1 MEVKFLVNA
10 ITNNLYAIVDIE
22 STGGKYN
29 EEGITEIAIYKF
41 DGYEIVDKFCSLINP
56 ERKIQAFVV
65 KLTGI
70 NQEMLRFAPKF
81 HEVAKRIV
89 EITEGCIIVAH
100 NAKFDYR
107 ILRTEFSR
115 LGYDYQRQSLCTVEL
130 SKKIIPDMPS
140 YSLGKLTKSLGIPL
154 AKQHR
159 AEGDAQATVKL
170 LKILLNKDR
179 EKSILSNYIRL
190 KPKKQV
196 DSKLLNFLETLPQES
211 GVYFFYDKDQNP
223 LYVGKSKNIRKR
235 VNQHFTKDNPKS
247 KSIQRLTEDVQFD
260 ITGNELIALLKE
272 NEYIKSLQPEFNR
285 ALTKTQFSH
294 GVYVSKDEKGYLNF
308 KAKTIHDKS
317 TALTTF
323 SSLHSAKSFLEQI
336 VNTYQLCLNKTS
348 LGNHQNSCFNYGIK
362 ACHGACLDKEE
373 PKDYNLRAKECIE
386 RYSFENKKFLLV
398 TKGREPGEKSLIYI
412 NKGDIAGFAYFEL
425 NLQITDQKILERIIT
440 PIEYQRDAKHIVQSY
455 IRKNPNRIKII
466 NL

>member
-1 MEVKFLVNA
+1 M
-10 ITNNLYAIVDIE
+10 YAIIDIE

-41 DGYEIVDKFCSLINP
+41 DGHDVVDKFCSLINP

-89 EITEGCIIVAH
+89 EITEDCIIVAH

-115 LGYDYQRQSLCTVEL
+115 LGFDYQRQSLCTVEL
-130 SKKIIPDMPS
+130 SKKLIPDMPS

-154 AKQHR
+154 AKRHR

-170 LKILLNKDR
+170 LKLLLSKDKD
-179 EKSILSNYIRL
+179 KSVLNRYVRL

-196 DSKLLNFLETLPQES
+196 DSKLLNFLDTLPQET
-211 GVYFFYDKDQNP
+211 GVYFFYDNNKNP

-235 VNQHFTKDNPKS
+235 INQHFTKDNPKS
-247 KSIQRLTEDVQFD
+247 KSIQRLTEDVQFE
-260 ITGNELIALLKE
+260 ITGNELVALLKE
-272 NEYIKSLQPEFNR
+272 NEFIKTLQPEFNN
-285 ALTKTQFSH
+285 ALTKTEFTH
-294 GVYVSKDEKGYLNF
+294 GVYVNKDNDDYLNF
-308 KAKTIHDKS
+308 KVKPVNDKLK
-317 TALTTF
+317 ALTTF
-323 SSLHSAKSFLEQI
+323 SNLKSAKSFLEQI
-336 VNTYQLCLNKTS
+336 VNTYELCLNKTS
-348 LGNHQNSCFNYGIK
+348 LGNHQKSCFNYGIK
-362 ACHGACLDKEE
+362 ACRGACLAKEKAE
-373 PKDYNLRAKECIE
+373 NYNLRAKECIN
-386 RYSFENKKFLLV
+386 RYSFEGKSFLII
-398 TKGREPGEKSLIYI
+398 TKGREPGEKSLVYI
-412 NKGDIAGFAYFEL
+412 KKGDIAGFAYFDL
-425 NLQITDQKILERIIT
+425 NLQIKNREILERIIT
-440 PIEYQRDAKHIVQSY
+440 PIEHQRDAKHIVQSY
-455 IRKNPNRIKII
+455 MRKHSNHIKII